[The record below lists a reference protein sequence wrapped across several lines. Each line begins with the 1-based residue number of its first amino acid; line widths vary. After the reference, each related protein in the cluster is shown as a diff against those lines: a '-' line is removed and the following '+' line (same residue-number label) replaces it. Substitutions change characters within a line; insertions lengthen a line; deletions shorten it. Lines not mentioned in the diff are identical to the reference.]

1 MNIAKIVFGGW
12 IQCNKCS
19 NWLQAGSQTVL
30 FTMLCPHRNDFCHLQ
45 FTVSSKQC
53 TNLLYYWVVQ
63 KVQLMFPCHPVEKS
77 ESTFWPMQ
85 CFSLGKYPSLLVLG
99 IFWSTGIM
107 IPSPEGLYHFGVLP
121 GQILWHDVDLLVP
134 TITSFPLQSLL
145 CHGLPQLLNFSQ
157 GSEKCFCE
165 ALPGIKQKIV
175 YVVVTQQHAHTH
187 NTEPRGALLP
197 VT

>member
-63 KVQLMFPCHPVEKS
+63 KVQSMFPCHPVEKS

-99 IFWSTGIM
+99 ILWSTGIV

-121 GQILWHDVDLLVP
+121 ATSTSITEQMHHKYFLNESIINHENFTLLSP
-134 TITSFPLQSLL
+134 
-145 CHGLPQLLNFSQ
+145 
-157 GSEKCFCE
+157 
-165 ALPGIKQKIV
+165 
-175 YVVVTQQHAHTH
+175 Y
-187 NTEPRGALLP
+187 
-197 VT
+197 